1 MAGGARGGE
10 GFPNAPALP
19 VTLQVESPE
28 SGAVDGAQR
37 GAGAQR
43 QRS

>member
-1 MAGGARGGE
+1 MAGGGK

-28 SGAVDGAQR
+28 SGAMDGAQR
-37 GAGAQR
+37 GSGAQR
-43 QRS
+43 PGF